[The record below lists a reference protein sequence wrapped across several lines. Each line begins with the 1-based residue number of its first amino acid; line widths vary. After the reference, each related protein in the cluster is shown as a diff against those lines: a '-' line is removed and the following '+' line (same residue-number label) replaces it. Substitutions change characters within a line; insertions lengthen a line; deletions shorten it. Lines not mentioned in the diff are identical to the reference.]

1 MTKEIIFVDN
11 KYSIKFFCLGVSSLR
26 TWIIDSRLL
35 RQLDITL
42 IVTSLA
48 IAIFGVMNIYS
59 VAGVYYLR
67 TQIIFIVMSI
77 AICYGILIIDYNLM
91 SNYSEIIY
99 WIGVVLLL
107 ATDIQNRSVNGA
119 NSWLQIGPLPP
130 IEPAE
135 FFRMALALILAK
147 KISDMDSNVNE
158 PKNLLKIL
166 FYTAIPAGM
175 LYKQPNLG
183 MAIICLC
190 IAFGILFISGLN
202 LKIIFGSI
210 ALIIPVGIIIW
221 KAHILKDYQMS
232 RITSFLNP
240 EATQQTTGYQ
250 LTNSKIGIG
259 SGGILGKGFLHG
271 TQVTG
276 GYVPEARTDFIFS
289 AVGEQWGLI
298 GAGILLLLYA
308 IILYR
313 ILKIAKNSK
322 DTLGRLICV
331 GTFAGLTFSIYQ
343 NIAMTIGLAPISGIT
358 LPLMSAGG
366 SSIIANFMALA
377 LVLNVGMRNKKIN
390 F

>member
-1 MTKEIIFVDN
+1 M
-11 KYSIKFFCLGVSSLR
+11 R

-59 VAGVYYLR
+59 VAGVPYLR

-77 AICYGILIIDYNLM
+77 VICYGILIIDYNLM

-107 ATDIQNRSVNGA
+107 ATDIQDRSVNGA

-147 KISDMDSNVNE
+147 KISDMDDNVNE

-190 IAFGILFISGLN
+190 IAFGILFISGLD
-202 LKIIFGSI
+202 LKIILGSI

>member
-1 MTKEIIFVDN
+1 MK
-11 KYSIKFFCLGVSSLR
+11 K
-26 TWIIDSRLL
+26 WIIDSRLL
-35 RQLDITL
+35 RQLDIVM
-42 IVTSLA
+42 IVTALMIS
-48 IAIFGVMNIYS
+48 IFGVMNIYS
-59 VAGVYYLR
+59 ASNVTYLR
-67 TQIIFIVMSI
+67 NQITFIII
-77 AICYGILIIDYNLM
+77 AIIICYFLLLIDYNII

-99 WIGVVLLL
+99 WIGIVLLL
-107 ATDIQNRSVNGA
+107 ATDIQDMSVNGA
-119 NSWLQIGPLPP
+119 NSWLKIGPLPA

-135 FFRMALALILAK
+135 FFRMALALIIAK
-147 KISDMDSNVNE
+147 KISDVEGDVNN
-158 PKNLLKIL
+158 PRNLLKIL
-166 FYTAIPAGM
+166 FYTAIPTIM
-175 LYKQPNLG
+175 LVKQPNLG

-190 IAFGILFISGLN
+190 ISFGILFISGLN
-202 LKIIFGSI
+202 LKIIFGAAASV
-210 ALIIPVGIIIW
+210 IPLGIIIW
-221 KAHILKDYQMS
+221 KAHILKAYQMA

-240 EATQQTTGYQ
+240 EASQQTTGYQ

-259 SGGILGKGFLHG
+259 SGGIIGKGFLHG
-271 TQVTG
+271 TQVSG
-276 GYVPEARTDFIFS
+276 GYIPEARTDFIFS

-298 GAGILLLLYA
+298 GAGVLLLLYV

-322 DTLGRLICV
+322 DILGRLICV

-377 LVLNVGMRNKKIN
+377 LVLNVGMRRKKIN

>member
-1 MTKEIIFVDN
+1 MRK
-11 KYSIKFFCLGVSSLR
+11 
-26 TWIIDSRLL
+26 WIIDARLL

-42 IVTSLA
+42 IVTALA
-48 IAIFGVMNIYS
+48 ISIFGVMNIYS
-59 VAGVYYLR
+59 ASGISYLR
-67 TQIIFIVMSI
+67 TQIIFIIMAI
-77 AICYGILIIDYNLM
+77 AICYIMLLIDYNLM

-99 WIGVVLLL
+99 WIGVILLL
-107 ATDIQNRSVNGA
+107 ATDIQDMSVNGA
-119 NSWLQIGPLPP
+119 NSWLKIGPLPA

-135 FFRMALALILAK
+135 FFRMALALIIAK
-147 KISDMDSNVNE
+147 KISDMEEDINR
-158 PKNLLKIL
+158 PRNLIKVL
-166 FYTAIPAGM
+166 FYTAIPTIM

-190 IAFGILFISGLN
+190 ISFGILFISGLN
-202 LKIIFGSI
+202 LKIIGGAV
-210 ALIIPVGIIIW
+210 ALIIPSAIIIW
-221 KAHILKDYQMS
+221 KAHILKAYQMA
-232 RITSFLNP
+232 RITSFIHP
-240 EATQQTTGYQ
+240 ELTEQTTGYQ

-271 TQVTG
+271 TQVSG
-276 GYVPEARTDFIFS
+276 GYIPEARTDFIFS

-298 GAGILLLLYA
+298 GASVLLALYA

-313 ILKIAKNSK
+313 ILIIAKNSK
-322 DTLGRLICV
+322 DNLGRFICI

-343 NIAMTIGLAPISGIT
+343 NVAMTIGLAPISGIT

-377 LVLNVGMRNKKIN
+377 LVLNVGMRKKKIN